1 MGTWAVLTGRRLKPG
16 TYDGWRGAW
25 LPEGMQVPAG
35 MTAYILRKTGDP
47 DEVIAFGLFEGTA
60 DELEALRPDP
70 AEEKA
75 RVAGMAPFVE
85 SVFADGLY
93 EVVETVRG

>member
-16 TYDGWRGAW
+16 VYDEWRRSWMPA
-25 LPEGMQVPAG
+25 GMELPAG
-35 MTAYILRKTGDP
+35 MTAYILRKAGDP
-47 DEVIAFGLFEGTA
+47 DEVIAFGMFEGTA

-70 AEEKA
+70 AEEEA
-75 RVAGMAPFVE
+75 RVAGMTPFVE